1 MTAHILFILAGAILL
16 VVISALIT
24 YDFNIG
30 GAFVMAILG
39 GILGWAIWLGTC
51 LIGLYMPHHTV
62 ETKTY
67 EAIPIENVYIDTH
80 SQIIYK
86 DEEGEICSIGFDDA
100 RKVIVNES
108 VEKPYVVEYFTR
120 PEDKFF
126 DWVIGDFVDYDIT
139 YREIYLSNIE

>member
-16 VVISALIT
+16 VIIGALVS

-30 GAFVMAILG
+30 EAAIMVMLG
-39 GILGWAIWLGTC
+39 GILGC
-51 LIGLYMPHHTV
+51 LIWFMFCVIGLTVPHRTV

-67 EAIPIENVYIDTH
+67 EAIPIENVYINTQ

-86 DEEGEICSIGFDDA
+86 DEEGEICSIGFDEA
-100 RKVIVNES
+100 KKVIIDES
-108 VEKPYVVEYFTR
+108 VEKPYIVKYFTR

-139 YREIYLSNIE
+139 YREIYLPNIE